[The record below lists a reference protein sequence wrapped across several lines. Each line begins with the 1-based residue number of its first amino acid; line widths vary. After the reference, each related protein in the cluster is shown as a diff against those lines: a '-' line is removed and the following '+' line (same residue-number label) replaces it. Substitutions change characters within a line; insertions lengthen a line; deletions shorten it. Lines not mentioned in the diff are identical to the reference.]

1 MRNDFMKRLYV
12 VLFCL
17 VPGLSMAQSTVG
29 DLSKIQGETLIL
41 KAKANREAA
50 QAELD
55 ARSRAAGGYTA
66 SDESSLPVVKSVYG
80 VRDTLVATFIYSN
93 GSTMEAKVGDKLN
106 GGYKVTKI
114 AVDKVELMKNKR
126 VIQLGFSA
134 TPPVSVPVPA
144 AGTSGAGMPQPY
156 MPPMGR

>member
-1 MRNDFMKRLYV
+1 MRNNLMKRLYV
-12 VLFCL
+12 ILFCF
-17 VPGLSMAQSTVG
+17 VPGLSLAQATVG

-93 GSTMEAKVGDKLN
+93 GTTMEAKVGDKLN

-114 AVDKVELMKNKR
+114 AVDKVELMKNKK

-134 TPPVSVPVPA
+134 TPPVSAPT
-144 AGTSGAGMPQPY
+144 AGSPGAGMPQPY